1 MVTRVKME
9 RSHERSVSYV
19 VERDVDLVVVQ
30 LIQTSQEFRDWLTDR
45 LGFDT
50 AVNEFR
56 GVKHSV
62 TTATGESDIEAGFQ
76 TVEGSNQIAL
86 IENKI
91 NASMQERQV
100 ERYFE
105 RGRDY
110 LEKGDWHDFSVTLI
124 APEAYV
130 SKSERREFDTVITY
144 EQMMETIQ
152 SLELDGTE
160 FFIDVFEESLE
171 KRVPV
176 DNSELTSEVTTRV
189 LSQLEEFPEVD
200 VYQTSN
206 TQTRFESLHEDHP
219 SVVLY
224 NAYIPGRE
232 DGKKAIVR
240 INLTGRD
247 DVPVEEQERLSEVF
261 LEEMDIPEGFEL
273 KDRPMEVVRNEI
285 VRQDFDSRE
294 AYVDSIVSTLQYLIE
309 YYHPRLVE
317 QFPMQDHQNDVSEP

>member
-1 MVTRVKME
+1 MN
-9 RSHERSVSYV
+9 RSDDRSVSYV

-30 LIQTSQEFRDWLTDR
+30 LLQTSQEFRDWLTGR

-50 AVNEFR
+50 AVNDVL
-56 GVKHSV
+56 GVQHSV
-62 TTATGESDIEAGFQ
+62 TTATGESDIEAGFE
-76 TVEGSNQIAL
+76 TADGSDQIVL
-86 IENKI
+86 VENKI

-105 RGRDY
+105 RGREY
-110 LEKGDWHDFSVTLI
+110 LETGDWHGFTVVLI

-144 EQMMETIQ
+144 EQIMETIQ
-152 SLELDGTE
+152 SLDHDGTE
-160 FFIDVFEESLE
+160 FFVDVFEESLE
-171 KRVPV
+171 KRVPA
-176 DNSELTSEVTTRV
+176 DNSALTSAVTTRV
-189 LSQLEEFPEVD
+189 LSQLEEFPDVD

-206 TQTRFESLHEDHP
+206 TQTRLESLHEDHP

-247 DVPVEEQERLSEVF
+247 DVPVEEEERLYEF
-261 LEEMDIPEGFEL
+261 FRQELDIPEGFER

-294 AYVDSIVSTLQYLIE
+294 AYVDGIVSALQDLIE
-309 YYHPRLVE
+309 FYHPRLVE
-317 QFPMQDHQNDVSEP
+317 QVPIHDQQNDVSEP